1 MREIELSETKE
12 IHLQHHGWIRYVTTE
27 DLKDGEIVFV
37 KGIGECEVREITEDL
52 VELWIAKGVE
62 VKT

>member
-12 IHLQHHGWIRYVTTE
+12 INLRHHGWIRYATTE
-27 DLKDGEIVFV
+27 DLKDEKIVFV
-37 KGIGECEVREITEDL
+37 KGIGECEVREITEGL